1 MTIDQLE
8 EYGIEQMDDEEIREF
23 LAEHSTGVLGL
34 PTTDV
39 PYLLPLSYGFDDG
52 ACLYFTYLLG
62 ESSQK
67 ADLTERAGGG
77 RVLVDEIETQ
87 FEWQSVMLAG
97 DIRSVPEEEW
107 SDITAMTQNAWR
119 PNTLQTATTSGGV
132 AVYEFEI
139 TDLAGVQQTG
149 LAPDF
154 RENIEP

>member
-1 MTIDQLE
+1 MTVEQLE
-8 EYGIEQMDDEEIREF
+8 AYGLEQMDDEEMHDF
-23 LAEHSTGVLGL
+23 LSAHSTGVLGL

-62 ESSQK
+62 DSSQK
-67 ADLTERAGGG
+67 AELTERAGRG
-77 RVLVDEIETQ
+77 RFLVYDIDTA

-97 DIRSVPEEEW
+97 DISSVPEDEW
-107 SDITAMTQNAWR
+107 SEITAMTQNAWR

-132 AVYEFEI
+132 ALYEFEI
-139 TDLAGVQQTG
+139 TDLAGIRQTG

>member
-8 EYGIEQMDDEEIREF
+8 EYGLEQMDDEEIREF
-23 LAEHSTGVLGL
+23 LSEHSTGVLGL

-39 PYLLPLSYGFDDG
+39 PYLLPLSYGFDDE
-52 ACLYFTYLLG
+52 ASLYFTYLLG

-67 ADLTERAGGG
+67 ADLTEQAGRG
-77 RVLVDEIETQ
+77 RFLVYDIDTA

-97 DIRSVPEEEW
+97 DISSVPEEEW

-132 AVYEFEI
+132 ALYEFEI
-139 TDLAGVQQTG
+139 TELAGIRQTG
-149 LAPDF
+149 LAPGF